1 MPNKRSALILSLL
14 SFLLLIS
21 PLTLHAQ
28 ETDESPLQ
36 IDSTEIVSPEVYTQP
51 GFAATSRAREFA
63 EWKER
68 FIKDRRTFLETAKKI
83 SNDPTI
89 SEIERLVARES
100 NNKNAFLNSI
110 DKGKKGRS
118 LVEYMIDAMYT
129 PLNYGTRAGLI
140 VARLIDNEYSRAVGY
155 GGTFQSN
162 GSTVELWYVVFND
175 MKNMSMSD
183 MRSTSAFSVF
193 SPLALPKLNE
203 FKRDSWPSMIFI
215 RDTRGRLMLW
225 AMSAEQLKIV
235 NRSEE
240 KSMY

>member
-1 MPNKRSALILSLL
+1 MPIKLSALILILP
-14 SFLLLIS
+14 SFLLLTS

-28 ETDESPLQ
+28 DTDESPQQ
-36 IDSTEIVSPEVYTQP
+36 IESTEIVSPELYTQP
-51 GFAATSRAREFA
+51 GFAATPRAREFA

-83 SNDPTI
+83 YHDPTL
-89 SEIERLVARES
+89 SDIERVAARES
-100 NNKNAFLNSI
+100 TNKKAFLNSI
-110 DKGKKGRS
+110 DKGKKGQS
-118 LVEYMIDAMYT
+118 LVEYMIDAMYS
-129 PLNYGTRAGLI
+129 PASYGTGAGLI

-175 MKNMSMSD
+175 MENMSKSD

-203 FKRDSWPSMIFI
+203 FKRDSWPSMLFI

-225 AMSAEQLKIV
+225 AMSAEQYKIV
-235 NRSEE
+235 TRSEE